1 MGRFALLIPLGL
13 GTGTGTWALATST
26 WVLAHSK
33 SQAMCHLILWLLLF
47 ISLPPLH
54 AEVARQ
60 ANTVGNMHQKRRGR
74 EYLDRYFLNKLSV
87 TDRYF

>member
-60 ANTVGNMHQKRRGR
+60 ANTVGNMHQKREGGSTWI
-74 EYLDRYFLNKLSV
+74 DIF
-87 TDRYF
+87 